1 MSIMGC
7 YPDKRAIENE
17 LGGKWELFFEETR
30 DESGNVGL
38 EWDKD
43 FDDLPLRLNGILVRV
58 TSDNGIT
65 TANTTVTLTVNNN
78 SLIRNVFNTGTSAI
92 AYINQLEIHHGLLDG
107 NYFIS
112 TNGQYTSTPFTTFNS
127 NIFIDFINSLEL
139 SISNVKE
146 GSKIQIYV
154 LRGV

>member
-1 MSIMGC
+1 MSIMSW
-7 YPDKRAIENE
+7 YPDERSIENE

-30 DESGNVGL
+30 EESGNVGL

-43 FDDLPLRLNGILVRV
+43 YDDTPLHLNGIMVRV
-58 TSDNGIT
+58 SSADGIT
-65 TANTTVTLTVNNN
+65 TANTTVTLSVNDN

-92 AYINQLEIHHGLLDG
+92 AYVNQLEIHHGLLDG
-107 NYFIS
+107 KYFIS

-139 SISNVKE
+139 SVSNVKE